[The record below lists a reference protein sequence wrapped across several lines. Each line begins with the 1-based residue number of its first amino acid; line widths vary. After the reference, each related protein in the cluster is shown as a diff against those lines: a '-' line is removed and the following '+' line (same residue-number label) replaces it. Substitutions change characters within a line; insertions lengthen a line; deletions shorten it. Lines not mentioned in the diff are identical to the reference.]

1 MPEEKKGR
9 HAMTPAAQ
17 TLGGYLRSLREAKR
31 LKLREVEEASGV
43 SNPYLSQLEND
54 KILRPS
60 PHILHKLS
68 AVYGVAYEILMEKA
82 GYLAPPKLAGPP
94 ASGGRVPAAAFQD
107 LTPEEEQ
114 ALLDYL
120 GYLRFRGTKE

>member
-1 MPEEKKGR
+1 MSEEEKGR
-9 HAMTPAAQ
+9 QPMTPATP
-17 TLGGYLRSLREAKR
+17 TLGSYLRSLREAKR
-31 LKLREVEEASGV
+31 LKLREVEESSGV

-68 AVYGVAYEILMEKA
+68 AVYGIAYETLMEKA
-82 GYLAPPKLAGPP
+82 GYLAPPNAAGAAP
-94 ASGGRVPAAAFQD
+94 SGGRIPSAAFHN

-120 GYLRFRGTKE
+120 SYLRFRGTRK